1 MVRFFIS
8 QFLTLSLILF
18 LSLIFL
24 LVKLIKQSISSGV
37 VCSCVFVTRI
47 VLVENKD
54 KLNSDFEKLKFV
66 IFSLNKF
73 VFSPLYNSRIAM
85 PLLFL
90 KTPFLA

>member
-1 MVRFFIS
+1 M
-8 QFLTLSLILF
+8 
-18 LSLIFL
+18 
-24 LVKLIKQSISSGV
+24 
-37 VCSCVFVTRI
+37 
-47 VLVENKD
+47 LVENKD

-73 VFSPLYNSRIAM
+73 VFSPLYNSRTAT